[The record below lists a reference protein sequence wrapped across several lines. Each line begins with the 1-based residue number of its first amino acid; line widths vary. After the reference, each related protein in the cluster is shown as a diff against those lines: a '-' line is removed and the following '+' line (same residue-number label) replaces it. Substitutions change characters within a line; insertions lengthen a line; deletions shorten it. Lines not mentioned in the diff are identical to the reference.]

1 MPHHDNVIFK
11 SKIKNVKTF
20 KWFFKK
26 KQEHFGCKCSC
37 MYHSANW
44 LCWPVLCPPFAD
56 ESISSILMFR
66 NWPLFVLNHCGRILH
81 FLGLNKPIVSCSLRN
96 FFFQLVV
103 DRSWMY
109 ILDRYKSFTIKVIF
123 SRHTGFRKVRKTEK

>member
-81 FLGLNKPIVSCSLRN
+81 FLGLNKPIVSCSFLIARL
-96 FFFQLVV
+96 FFSTGGGSLLDVHT
-103 DRSWMY
+103 RSLQIVHY
-109 ILDRYKSFTIKVIF
+109 QSYLLQAYGI
-123 SRHTGFRKVRKTEK
+123 